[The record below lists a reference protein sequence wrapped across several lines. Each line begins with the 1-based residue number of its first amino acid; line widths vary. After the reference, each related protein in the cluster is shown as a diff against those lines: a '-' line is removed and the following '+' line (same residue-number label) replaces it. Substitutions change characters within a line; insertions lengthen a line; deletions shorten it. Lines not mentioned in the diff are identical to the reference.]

1 MTTWSALWR
10 HRRARIGLVIL
21 GLFVAMAAF
30 GPFLVHD
37 PSDLVGVPLEAP
49 SWDHWLG
56 TTGQGQDVLAQTV
69 AGAWQTL
76 SIGFSVGLAVVA
88 IGALVGAAAATFGG
102 WVDDV
107 LGLIINI
114 FLVVPGLPLMVVIA
128 AYLPPGATTIGLV
141 LVLTGWAWTAR
152 VVRGQA
158 MSLRKRDFVQAAI
171 VAGESRWRI
180 IASEI
185 LPNMTSL
192 LASAFIGA
200 TVYAI
205 GAQVSLEFL
214 GLGDVSQVT
223 WGTNLYWASN
233 DSALLTSSW
242 WTFVPTGVCLALVGF
257 ALVMINGAID
267 ELGNP
272 RLRGDEVYVTTLRKA
287 GVKLG
292 GAATPVLRVKGEGRG
307 E

>member
-1 MTTWSALWR
+1 MTVLRSLWR
-10 HRRARIGLVIL
+10 HRRARVGLVIL
-21 GLFVAMAAF
+21 ALFVVMAVI
-30 GPFLVHD
+30 GPWIVHD
-37 PSDLVGVPLEAP
+37 PTDLVGVPLDAP
-49 SWDHWLG
+49 SWEHPLG

-69 AGAWQTL
+69 AGARQTL
-76 SIGFSVGLAVVA
+76 LIGFAVGLAVVA
-88 IGALVGAAAATFGG
+88 LGALVGATAATFGG
-102 WVDDV
+102 WVDDL
-107 LGLIINI
+107 LGLVINV

-128 AYLPPGATTIGLV
+128 AYLPPGAGTIGLV

-158 MSLRKRDFVQAAI
+158 LSLRKRDFVQAAI

-180 IASEI
+180 IAGEI

-257 ALVMINGAID
+257 ALVMVNGAID

-272 RLRGDEVYVTTLRKA
+272 RLRGDEVYVETLRKA
-287 GVKLG
+287 GVKRG
-292 GAATPVLRVKGEGRG
+292 GAATPVLRGKADEP
-307 E
+307 